1 MKRSKVKTS
10 STERR
15 EERRSRDR
23 RRNSYLP
30 VGIGITGGVALASIA
45 FLFFKYQAEEVVTGS
60 ADSYDTAIMKKLHEF
75 DNPTV
80 NKVMELVTHL
90 GSHPAIGTAAGLT
103 SLALIRKNRN
113 ADGWTLIV
121 STAGAMA
128 LNSVLKAI
136 FARQRP
142 KELVRQI
149 KLPKTHSF
157 PSGHSFLSA
166 ATYPIVAHHLVQHRS
181 TMMQIVVLS
190 LTGTTVLSVGFS
202 RMYLGV
208 HFPSDV
214 LGGFAG
220 GLGWLGLTSLT
231 HTLIDKVEGGRER
244 GRKRALPPSR
254 AKR

>member
-1 MKRSKVKTS
+1 MVKGSRKESTS
-10 STERR
+10 SAERR
-15 EERRSRDR
+15 EERRNRDR

-45 FLFFKYQAEEVVTGS
+45 FWFFKYQAEDVVTGS
-60 ADSYDTAIMKKLHEF
+60 ADSYDMAIMEVLHET
-75 DNPTV
+75 DSSKM
-80 NKVMELVTHL
+80 NKAMELVTHL
-90 GSHPAIGTAAGLT
+90 GSHTAIATAAGLT
-103 SLALIRKNRN
+103 ALALFRKKRN
-113 ADGWTLIV
+113 ADGWTLVV

-166 ATYPIVAHHLVQHRS
+166 ATYPIVVHHLVQHRS
-181 TMMQIVVLS
+181 TRLQIVALS
-190 LTGTTVLSVGFS
+190 LTGTTILSVGFS

-231 HTLIDKVEGGRER
+231 HSIIERVESGRR
-244 GRKRALPPSR
+244 RALPPSR